1 MSISAAEASRL
12 TGKSKQAII
21 NAIKLGKISA
31 IKDLDGAWQIEPVEL
46 FRVYTPLSTLDTKL
60 DTTISQELDGTS
72 QALDTP
78 SVATLQVEVRMLRE
92 LLDAKGDVIAAK
104 DDTIADLRA
113 RLDVEQEE
121 RRRLSML
128 LAAPQPELPV
138 PVQPPPPERPRSWS
152 GVLWA
157 RLLGG

>member
-78 SVATLQVEVRMLRE
+78 SVATLLVEVRMLRE
-92 LLDAKGDVIAAK
+92 LLDAK
-104 DDTIADLRA
+104 DDTIADLRT

-138 PVQPPPPERPRSWS
+138 PVEQPPPARPRSWWS
-152 GVLWA
+152 

>member
-31 IKDLDGAWQIEPVEL
+31 IKDIDGTWQIEPVEL

-72 QALDTP
+72 QALDTL

-104 DDTIADLRA
+104 DDTIADLRT

-128 LAAPQPELPV
+128 LAAPQPELPA
-138 PVQPPPPERPRSWS
+138 PVEPPPPERKRSW
-152 GVLWA
+152 WA